1 AQIVDDA
8 GASGGKAMKLTKEIG
23 RAPWYLEH
31 DAGNG
36 ADLLGK
42 GGLVSCRFKLD
53 GALTANQYALALYW
67 PVSSLPQGVTLEG
80 NAGNNLLASFYVQSD
95 ATDLNV
101 MYHKGNADQN
111 TKLGSFGA
119 FDNEWHTLGFRFAG
133 NNSIQVTPVIDGQD
147 GAPFMLSQSPV
158 GSFAADKLRVTDITK
173 AATYTVLIESIT
185 VEVNNP

>member
-1 AQIVDDA
+1 
-8 GASGGKAMKLTKEIG
+8 KALKLTKQTG
-23 RAPWYLEH
+23 KSWFMQH

-36 ADLLGK
+36 ADLLEK

-80 NAGNNLLASFYVQSD
+80 NAGHNLLLSFYVQSD

-101 MYHKGNADQN
+101 MYHKGNPDQN

-119 FDNEWHTLGFRFAG
+119 FNNEWHTLAFRFAG
-133 NNSIQVTPVIDGQD
+133 NNSIQVTPVIDGKD
-147 GAPFMLSQSPV
+147 GTPFMLSQSPV
-158 GSFAADKLRVTDITK
+158 GSFVADKLRLTDITSN
-173 AATYTVLIESIT
+173 ATYPVLIDSIL
-185 VEVNNP
+185 VEVNIPSAG